1 MFLSTVNHRV
11 FLWINASATPAP
23 FLLKMAIFISHD
35 LIGIYLLLCT
45 VLLIKGNSN
54 YKKAY
59 LHSLLLVL
67 IGVCIAAMI
76 DHFYY
81 HARPFALGLGHLL
94 IAHKATNS
102 FPSHHMLTISIL
114 AFSFLY
120 QGCQKL
126 GAIAILIAAL
136 VGWSRIYL
144 GVHFPLDIVGA
155 MILAFVLVNFYMR
168 SRNILVFKMKQ
179 TA

>member
-1 MFLSTVNHRV
+1 MFLSTFNHHV
-11 FLWINASATPAP
+11 FLWINASTTPAS

-45 VLLIKGNSN
+45 ILLIKNNSN

-59 LHSLLLVL
+59 LHSMLVVL
-67 IGVCIAAMI
+67 IGVCIASTI

-114 AFSFLY
+114 AFSFVY

-126 GAIAILIAAL
+126 GAIAFVIAAL

-144 GVHFPLDIVGA
+144 GVHFPLDIIGA
-155 MILAFVLVNFYMR
+155 VILALVIVNFYMR
-168 SRNILVFKMKQ
+168 SRNILVLKMKQ